1 MILNA
6 IEGYTDEFKTDG
18 VAKDQMNICLDN
30 VEIISGSVQDDKT
43 EDIVQI
49 KKYIESRLEYVNRKI
64 DTVYMED

>member
-1 MILNA
+1 MQMILNA

-18 VAKDQMNICLDN
+18 VTKDQMNICLDN

-49 KKYIESRLEYVNRKI
+49 KNI
-64 DTVYMED
+64 